1 MKVLDS
7 LEALQQHY
15 GAPSEAAIKKV
26 ANEITPLYR
35 QWIERARFCVL
46 TSVGPEGTDGSPRG
60 DDEAVVRVIDAHTLA
75 LPDWK
80 GNNRTDSLLNI
91 VNDGRVSLLMLFP
104 GSNNV
109 IRINGRAVIC
119 IDDELL
125 TSFERQGKKPRSVIL
140 ITVAEVYFQ
149 CARALMRSRLWADE
163 EDLQGLPSPGTI
175 LSEMTNG
182 QISADRYDS
191 GWLSRSKDTMY

>member
-7 LEALQQHY
+7 LEALQKHY

-35 QWIERARFCVL
+35 QWIERSRFCVL
-46 TSVGPEGTDGSPRG
+46 TSVGPEGTHGSPRG
-60 DDEAVVRVIDAHTLA
+60 DDEAVVRVMDAHTLA

-125 TSFERQGKKPRSVIL
+125 ASFERQGKKPRSVIL

-182 QISADRYDS
+182 QISADKYDS

>member
-26 ANEITPLYR
+26 ATEITPLYR
-35 QWIERARFCVL
+35 QWVERSRFCVL

-140 ITVAEVYFQ
+140 ITVGEVYFQ
-149 CARALMRSRLWADE
+149 CARALMRSRLWVDE
-163 EDLQGLPSPGTI
+163 DDLEGLPSPGTI

-182 QISADRYDS
+182 QISGDKYDS
-191 GWLSRSKDTMY
+191 GWLSRAKDTMY

>member
-7 LEALQQHY
+7 LEALQKHY

-35 QWIERARFCVL
+35 QWIERSRFCVL

-60 DDEAVVRVIDAHTLA
+60 DDEAVVRVMDAHTLA

-182 QISADRYDS
+182 QISADKYDS

>member
-60 DDEAVVRVIDAHTLA
+60 DDDAVVRVVDAHTLA

-125 TSFERQGKKPRSVIL
+125 ASFERQGKKPRSVIL

-182 QISADRYDS
+182 QISADKYDS

>member
-60 DDEAVVRVIDAHTLA
+60 DDDAVVRVVDAHTLA

-125 TSFERQGKKPRSVIL
+125 ASFERQGKKPRSVIL

-182 QISADRYDS
+182 QISADKYHS

>member
-35 QWIERARFCVL
+35 QWIERSRFCVL

-125 TSFERQGKKPRSVIL
+125 ASFERQGKKPRSVIL

-182 QISADRYDS
+182 QISADKYDS

>member
-7 LEALQQHY
+7 LEALQKHY

-35 QWIERARFCVL
+35 QWIERSRFCVL

-60 DDEAVVRVIDAHTLA
+60 DDEAVVRVMDAHTLA

-119 IDDELL
+119 IDDDLL
-125 TSFERQGKKPRSVIL
+125 VSFERQGKKPRSVIL

-182 QISADRYDS
+182 QISADKYDS